1 MRATAGKP
9 EEPMTRW
16 KSPKPAIAW
25 REDSANKFVV
35 VPYMEDE
42 LTAVVSDLEELWLD
56 LGGLEDEVPAALP
69 SSETCDVVGHLG
81 VQVAEWK

>member
-16 KSPKPAIAW
+16 KSPKPAIPW

-35 VPYMEDE
+35 VPYTEDE
-42 LTAVVSDLEELWLD
+42 LMAVVSDLEELSLD

-69 SSETCDVVGHLG
+69 SSEAAT
-81 VQVAEWK
+81 